1 MSESRPSRR
10 YREWVED
17 DVQNALREVRLEQK
31 SVYAAS
37 KAYNL
42 PRSTLDDRFK
52 ERHGDKVGRRTKL
65 EPEDE
70 ETLVRYSMYM
80 AGKGFPLTAGV
91 MKVLAKEIDKESSK
105 KRGEDPRFGGKT
117 PGKRWWSG
125 FRLRHPQI
133 SLRSPDRLD
142 RARAAMSNPNTF
154 SNHFAK
160 LDELLTKHSLHQ
172 RPFLVYNA
180 DETGMELDARRSRV
194 VVPTASKRAPAI
206 RSGGRDHVT
215 VMACVSAAGAVL
227 PPMVIYD
234 KNLPSGRFSEGG
246 PPGAV
251 YAHSASGFINR
262 ELFQDWFFKIFVPHC
277 HQSRPILL
285 LLDQHTDHLSLNV
298 LEAALAQDI
307 IIYGLPPHTSQ
318 CTQPL
323 DATVFSSLKAKWSKT
338 LEALQV
344 ASHSFQ
350 VKKSNFARIYS
361 SVQDDSF
368 TADNIKASFAKT
380 GVLPFNPK
388 ALDKVWMNMTSST
401 GSEAGPSTSSEAGPS
416 TSTVS
421 TSQAPHQPVCT
432 SCGNTFDNPV
442 VNSLVPPHLRSI
454 LRTVTSVAKQTRRKK
469 LVARVLT
476 HEDVINDLKK
486 KEEEEKQK
494 KAKGEERK
502 KKAEMKKA
510 EEEERKEKAEKKKA
524 EAEERKKKTEKKKE
538 KKHKRQGS
546 KRNGEG
552 RKAERER
559 RNEED
564 EGRRRRQERK
574 CRKPLEAEKDQK
586 MSRVLRST
594 MISCCK
600 CGKTDEI
607 VRVGM

>member
-1 MSESRPSRR
+1 
-10 YREWVED
+10 
-17 DVQNALREVRLEQK
+17 
-31 SVYAAS
+31 
-37 KAYNL
+37 
-42 PRSTLDDRFK
+42 
-52 ERHGDKVGRRTKL
+52 
-65 EPEDE
+65 
-70 ETLVRYSMYM
+70 
-80 AGKGFPLTAGV
+80 

-105 KRGEDPRFGGKT
+105 KRGENPRFGGKT

-262 ELFQDWFFKIFVPHC
+262 ELFQEWFFKIFVPHC

-285 LLDQHTDHLSLNV
+285 LLDQHTSHLSLNV

-338 LEALQV
+338 LEALQA

-350 VKKSNFARIYS
+350 AKKSNFARIYS

-368 TADNIKASFAKT
+368 TPDNIKASFAKT

-401 GSEAGPSTSSEAGPS
+401 GSEAGPSTSSEAGPSTSSEAGPSTSSEAGPS

-454 LRTVTSVAKQTRRKK
+454 LRPVTSVAKQTRRKK

-510 EEEERKEKAEKKKA
+510 EEEERKEKAEK
-524 EAEERKKKTEKKKE
+524 EKE
-538 KKHKRQGS
+538 KKRQDKEAKEMEKEEKRREKEGTKRMREGEDDKKENAENPS
-546 KRNGEG
+546 KR
-552 RKAERER
+552 R
-559 RNEED
+559 RI
-564 EGRRRRQERK
+564 K
-574 CRKPLEAEKDQK
+574 K
-586 MSRVLRST
+586 RVE
-594 MISCCK
+594 CY
-600 CGKTDEI
+600 DYD
-607 VRVGM
+607 